1 MRARSVT
8 ENENK
13 IEVYQMLELCLNVD
27 RPLDIRSEFEN
38 VASSSPW
45 HRDKKIEQS
54 IENSSTSDT
63 KGVIAFERN
72 ANQDLPAVQLVLWP
86 DWDNTTQTPSSS
98 YQYRLGNIVSVE
110 GPALGVNRFNNVLSA
125 FVTEILSPLEHLFSV
140 QISLSPRLLTMEDLT
155 SKAAASALRT
165 FSAMANKSTGAN
177 HPADEARWWD
187 FIIRAHKSRGTL
199 TASLLE
205 QWLFEVDRWDSE
217 TAAELASDFE
227 KSRDLL
233 KAYDSAA

>member
-1 MRARSVT
+1 MT
-8 ENENK
+8 ENKSK
-13 IEVYQMLELCLNVD
+13 IEVYQALELCLKVD

-38 VASSSPW
+38 VTTNSPW
-45 HRDKKIEQS
+45 HRDKKIEQR
-54 IENSSTSDT
+54 IENGSTSDT
-63 KGVIAFERN
+63 KGVIAFERD
-72 ANQDLPAVQLVLWP
+72 ATQDLPTVQLVLWP
-86 DWDNTTQTPSSS
+86 DWDKTSQTPSSS

-110 GPALGVNRFNNVLSA
+110 GPALGVNRFNDVISA
-125 FVTEILSPLEHLFSV
+125 FVTEILSPLEHLFKI
-140 QISLSPRLLTMEDLT
+140 QINLSPRLRTMEDLT
-155 SKAAASALRT
+155 SKAAALALQT
-165 FSAMANKSTGAN
+165 FSAAANKSTGAN

-187 FIIRAHKSRGTL
+187 FIIRAHKSQGAL

-205 QWLFEVDRWDSE
+205 QWLFEVDHWESE